1 MRLIRWGTPGRERL
15 AVLGD
20 DNYAIDVQDFVQAGP
35 PTWLAPGRL
44 QAIADAAAER
54 PATVDLRG
62 ARIGSP
68 IPQPG
73 KVVCVG
79 MNYAGHIAEVG
90 METPPEPTLFLKAGD
105 TVVGPYDQVSIP
117 PNSKKTDYEV
127 ELAVVIGERA
137 AYLSSPSE
145 SEAVIAGFTISN
157 DVSERE
163 FQLERGGQWDKGKN
177 CPTFNPLGPWLV
189 TPDEIQDVQ
198 ALRLRSFVNGDARQD
213 STTTDMVYGVE
224 HLVWY
229 ISQFMTLYP
238 GDVINTGT
246 PAGVGMG
253 FDPPRYLDHGDTVA
267 LSIDGLGR
275 QQHQF
280 MREVPPVGEWV
291 AR

>member
-1 MRLIRWGTPGRERL
+1 MKLIRWGSPGREQL

-20 DNYAIDVQDFVQAGP
+20 DNHAIDVQDFVQAGTP
-35 PTWLAPGRL
+35 SWLAPARL
-44 QAIADAAAER
+44 QAIAGAAAER
-54 PATVDLRG
+54 RATVDLSEV
-62 ARIGSP
+62 RIGSP

-79 MNYAGHIAEVG
+79 MNYAAHIAEVG
-90 METPPEPTLFLKAGD
+90 METPAEPTLFLKAGD

-127 ELAVVIGERA
+127 ELAVVIGGLA

-145 SEAVIAGFTISN
+145 SAAVIAGFTISN

-189 TPDEIQDVQ
+189 TPDEIQDIQ
-198 ALRLRSFVNGDARQD
+198 ALRLRSFVNGGARQD
-213 STTTDMVYGVE
+213 STTTDMVYGVDY
-224 HLVWY
+224 LVWY
-229 ISQFMTLYP
+229 VSQFMTLYP

-253 FDPPRYLDHGDTVA
+253 FDPPRYLEHGDTVA
-267 LSIDGLGR
+267 VSIDGLG
-275 QQHQF
+275 QQQQQF
-280 MREVPPVGEWV
+280 KRGVPSAGVRMVG
-291 AR
+291 